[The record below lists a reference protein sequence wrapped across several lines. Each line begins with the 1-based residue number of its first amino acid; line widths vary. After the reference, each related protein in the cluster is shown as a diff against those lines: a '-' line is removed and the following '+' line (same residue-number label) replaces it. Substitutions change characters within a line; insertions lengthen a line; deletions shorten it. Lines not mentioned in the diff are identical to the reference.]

1 MAVIDK
7 FEASTAVTIFSE
19 APVRLVAPPTPY
31 FISVVL
37 SAEVAEP
44 DHEAKV
50 VPARFKTSQT
60 SPSVLL

>member
-7 FEASTAVTIFSE
+7 FEASTLVTIFSE

-50 VPARFKTSQT
+50 VPALVKTSQT